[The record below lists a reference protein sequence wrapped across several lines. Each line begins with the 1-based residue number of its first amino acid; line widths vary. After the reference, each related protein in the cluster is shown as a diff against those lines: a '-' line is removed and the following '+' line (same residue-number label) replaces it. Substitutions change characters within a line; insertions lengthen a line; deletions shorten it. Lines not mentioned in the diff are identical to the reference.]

1 MKRSASV
8 RLASQR
14 ETPNPHYTGVEL
26 KTIVKVFIGVILA
39 LVVVIVGCA
48 ALIGGAANEA
58 SKELDRQQQ
67 QHAITRNQ
75 FRSLRLG
82 MSERQVRAAVGKRP
96 ENRQA
101 FESEGILDEEPSRSS
116 CIYYN
121 RAGGTFGDS
130 FQLCF
135 ENGHLSSKNSY

>member
-48 ALIGGAANEA
+48 ALIG
-58 SKELDRQQQ
+58 
-67 QHAITRNQ
+67 
-75 FRSLRLG
+75 LRLG